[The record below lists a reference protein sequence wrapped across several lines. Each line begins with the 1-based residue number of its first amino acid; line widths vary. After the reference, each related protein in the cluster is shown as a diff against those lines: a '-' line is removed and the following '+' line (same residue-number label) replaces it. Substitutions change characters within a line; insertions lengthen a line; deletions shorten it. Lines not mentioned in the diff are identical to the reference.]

1 MDLGGEIAPIGGR
14 PDSPE
19 SEEQSTVECNRIS
32 DLNPR
37 WEVCEETQDQC
48 GGVFTDGA
56 GCQAF
61 CAAAGLVCKARYN
74 GSPGCGLDGRRPIP
88 CLAHNGHRSDWC
100 AMAAGRQS
108 ESEALSLK
116 AQKNH
121 VMTKPP
127 LRSIENLVPRDS
139 STLRVCQGLA
149 PMTRPK
155 RPKTSTSSRSFS
167 FASSSEPL
175 AQHGRHVSKCASN
188 ELRCFGK
195 GALHRRKLVKHIN
208 TVVSSS
214 IIRWMPPIYT
224 SIRFRRVTIFFI

>member
-1 MDLGGEIAPIGGR
+1 MDQPTELQAGLPTVFGGSPEVLGGSPETPQGGQDEQGGQPSPMDLGGEIAPIGGR

-19 SEEQSTVECNRIS
+19 SEEQSAVECNRIS

-48 GGVFTDGA
+48 SGVFTDGA

-100 AMAAGRQS
+100 MWPPERQS
-108 ESEALSLK
+108 ESEGPRLK

-121 VMTKPP
+121 VMTKAPP
-127 LRSIENLVPRDS
+127 CESIENLVPRR
-139 STLRVCQGLA
+139 L
-149 PMTRPK
+149 
-155 RPKTSTSSRSFS
+155 
-167 FASSSEPL
+167 
-175 AQHGRHVSKCASN
+175 
-188 ELRCFGK
+188 
-195 GALHRRKLVKHIN
+195 
-208 TVVSSS
+208 
-214 IIRWMPPIYT
+214 
-224 SIRFRRVTIFFI
+224 